1 LTLCCDFL
9 RNYKELLKVV
19 WPKSTTHEIRSLKR
33 KKERSKERKKERRKE
48 GSKERKKKESTKEK
62 NLTKMLIC
70 LCYPANEVM
79 FSSTIVSS

>member
-1 LTLCCDFL
+1 MTLCCDFL

-19 WPKSTTHEIRSLKR
+19 WPKSTTHGIRSLK
-33 KKERSKERKKERRKE
+33 RKKERRKE